1 MSIVRDMKVYI
12 GLDFKR
18 QVIQWDGAAVPMKEP
33 RNMLGQTYLSSSEIH
48 KVEMHTEEPI

>member
-33 RNMLGQTYLSSSEIH
+33 SNMLGQTYLTSGEIH
-48 KVEMHTEEPI
+48 KVAMHTEEPI